1 MDISISTT
9 YNYIYNTTVYR
20 GQYFPSWTFW
30 TTWKVVRLEIPWPLA
45 GQCGGWAGLG
55 PVLTPPTQSA
65 ALQLLQSS
73 QHSTSGHHSVPS
85 YRYTEFRSP
94 LNSVKISIGYWRGLQ
109 VDWGW
114 VAVKMQST
122 IWISWLD
129 RSVISMLSSTWKSFE
144 NVLKKFINEVWMIQY
159 KPYQEDSDSDS
170 ECYRRL
176 QSWFVTW
183 TAKWRRTRKLAPS
196 SGEHNSGVCK
206 Y

>member
-1 MDISISTT
+1 MLTWTIWHGHI
-9 YNYIYNTTVYR
+9 NIYNNNNYSYNSHFAGAR
-20 GQYFPSWTFW
+20 GRYFPSWTTCFESARVED
-30 TTWKVVRLEIPWPLA
+30 TVTP
-45 GQCGGWAGLG
+45 GWSVAAGLG

-144 NVLKKFINEVWMIQY
+144 NVLKKFINEVW
-159 KPYQEDSDSDS
+159 S
-170 ECYRRL
+170 L
-176 QSWFVTW
+176 Q
-183 TAKWRRTRKLAPS
+183 
-196 SGEHNSGVCK
+196 
-206 Y
+206 

>member
-1 MDISISTT
+1 MYTVKLVSWLMHGSLPSYAQDPTWHMLTWTIWTYQYLLHTTTSITPQFTGDNIFPAEHSEQPGKWSGWR
-9 YNYIYNTTVYR
+9 YR
-20 GQYFPSWTFW
+20 D
-30 TTWKVVRLEIPWPLA
+30 PWLVSVA
-45 GQCGGWAGLG
+45 AGLAWAQCW
-55 PVLTPPTQSA
+55 PRPPTQCA

-144 NVLKKFINEVWMIQY
+144 NVLKKFINEVW
-159 KPYQEDSDSDS
+159 S
-170 ECYRRL
+170 L
-176 QSWFVTW
+176 Q
-183 TAKWRRTRKLAPS
+183 
-196 SGEHNSGVCK
+196 
-206 Y
+206 